1 MKNNNAFTM
10 LEMMM
15 VLGVVVVISFI
26 TINVANGFRD
36 NYEVQIAI
44 DTFGSDYNTMQTYA
58 IVNGVS
64 CYIDIN
70 ESSYSVYYD
79 NTLIETV
86 TFSDVTMSSNFSDG
100 KVKVNEYGNI
110 TQAGTITFNN
120 GEKLVF
126 TIGVGRYEQ
135 Q

>member
-1 MKNNNAFTM
+1 MKSNNAFTM

-15 VLGVVVVISFI
+15 VLGVVCVISFI
-26 TINVANGFRD
+26 TINCANEFRE

-70 ESSYSVYYD
+70 TNSYSVYYD
-79 NTLIETV
+79 DLLIETV
-86 TFSDVTMSSNFSDG
+86 TFDSVTMSSNFSDG

-110 TQAGTITFNN
+110 TQAGTIIFNN
-120 GEKLVF
+120 GDKLVF
-126 TIGVGRYEQ
+126 TIGVGRYEKQ
-135 Q
+135 